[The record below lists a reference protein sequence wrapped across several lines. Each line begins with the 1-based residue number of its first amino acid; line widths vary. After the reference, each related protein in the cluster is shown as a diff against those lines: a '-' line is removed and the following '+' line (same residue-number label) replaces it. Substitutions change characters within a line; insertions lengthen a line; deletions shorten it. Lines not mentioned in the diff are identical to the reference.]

1 MIGTLRFSNS
11 NCRVVFRGQMRTCSF
26 LNCSSSLVQ
35 SSDFTMEWERR
46 REQSLVCGALSVSM
60 IKKKNDLS
68 FLGSK

>member
-26 LNCSSSLVQ
+26 MNCSRSLVQ

-46 REQSLVCGALSVSM
+46 REQS
-60 IKKKNDLS
+60 
-68 FLGSK
+68 